1 MKHLL
6 KHIALLVLLCLQS
19 SSAKDVSP
27 IAEYRLDEHTVYAIP
42 VSRSRVTTISFPGPI
57 SAIDAANVTSDPK
70 IPGLFQIAH
79 TKGSY
84 FLSVRA
90 LVERAMTNMNIR
102 WNKKTYVIEL
112 VESPSPFYSV
122 IFQYDTDADIRPASA
137 RVTPS
142 RLLALLDKAKAY
154 PLLKEYHANAVDQVE
169 YVNFSKNPRVLDY
182 RDYEVQLDEVFR
194 FNPEDTLI
202 FRMLLRNKT
211 DQSIQYRPD
220 GFSLRVGERTYP
232 QSISDASGTI
242 PPKGQAPAYF
252 AVTGTPN
259 GGRNDLSLK
268 NDFTVLLDRV
278 ETNTAPLQWYNPN
291 RNRQNEPAQCHHIL
305 AQPDRHTPVLRCP
318 ADLRDCIRQR
328 VLRPQQGQAQDCC
341 HTNASRENKQNIPG
355 TSDNPARDGS
365 LQTASH
371 RFRRNVSAIN
381 GHAAAADQRP

>member
-6 KHIALLVLLCLQS
+6 KHIALLLLLCLQS
-19 SSAKDVSP
+19 SSARDASP

-202 FRMLLRNKT
+202 FRILLRNKT

-232 QSISDASGTI
+232 QSISDASGII
-242 PPKGQAPAYF
+242 PPKSEAPAYF

-278 ETNTAPLQWYNPN
+278 ETNTAPQ
-291 RNRQNEPAQCHHIL
+291 QTV
-305 AQPDRHTPVLRCP
+305 QPESKP
-318 ADLRDCIRQR
+318 
-328 VLRPQQGQAQDCC
+328 
-341 HTNASRENKQNIPG
+341 SE
-355 TSDNPARDGS
+355 
-365 LQTASH
+365 
-371 RFRRNVSAIN
+371 
-381 GHAAAADQRP
+381 